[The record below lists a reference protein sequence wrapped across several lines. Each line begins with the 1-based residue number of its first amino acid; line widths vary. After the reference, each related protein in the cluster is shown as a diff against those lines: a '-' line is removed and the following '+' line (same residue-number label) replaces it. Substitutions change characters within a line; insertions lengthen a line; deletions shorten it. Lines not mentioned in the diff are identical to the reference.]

1 MIYVIAMAFN
11 PKAIFYQLF
20 FSFIKIDWYVY
31 QNNVL
36 LFKIQS
42 VL

>member
-1 MIYVIAMAFN
+1 MIYIIAIAVN
-11 PKAIFYQLF
+11 PKANFYQLF
-20 FSFIKIDWYVY
+20 SSFIKIDWYVY

-36 LFKIQS
+36 LFKVHS